1 MAQGTV
7 PPELPSPADGSD
19 PFALL
24 GIDHEAGFELVQ
36 QARDAR
42 LGAIPPEDSLGR
54 ARIEA
59 AYDAVLMLRLRERQ
73 LGQLT
78 GAAATASKREAVPTT
93 GGGTGPSLPVLPSLP
108 NLPRPGLRLSWPTL
122 ALASGP
128 QLWQPVAGLG
138 GLLLLHLLLGG
149 AAGAAELLL
158 ALATLGCSL
167 ALNRRSGRFFLSIG
181 WSFGLLTLGLV
192 LGGLLALPL
201 SGLPLPLAAVQWQGL
216 PALVLLLLGSVLLA

>member
-42 LGAIPPEDSLGR
+42 LGALPPEDVLGR

-78 GAAATASKREAVPTT
+78 GAAATASKREAVPSTA
-93 GGGTGPSLPVLPSLP
+93 GAAGPSLPVLPALP
-108 NLPRPGLRLSWPTL
+108 NLPRTALRLSWPTL

-128 QLWQPVAGLG
+128 QLWQPLAGLG

-149 AAGAAELLL
+149 TAGAAELLL
-158 ALATLGCSL
+158 ALATLGCAL
-167 ALNRRSGRFFLSIG
+167 ALHRRSGCFFPSIG
-181 WSFGLLTLGLV
+181 WAFALLTVGLV
-192 LGGLLALPL
+192 LGGLVALPL
-201 SGLPLPLAAVQWQGL
+201 GGLPLPLAPVQWQGL

>member
-7 PPELPSPADGSD
+7 PPESPSPADGRD

-24 GIDHEAGFELVQ
+24 GVDHEAGFELVQ
-36 QARDAR
+36 QARDSR

-78 GAAATASKREAVPTT
+78 GAAATASKREAVPSPS
-93 GGGTGPSLPVLPSLP
+93 GGGNPGLPALPALP
-108 NLPRPGLRLSWPTL
+108 NLPRPALRLSWPTL

-128 QLWQPVAGLG
+128 QLWPPLVGLG
-138 GLLLLHLLLGG
+138 GLLLLHLVLGS

-158 ALATLGCSL
+158 ALATLGCAL
-167 ALNRRSGRFFLSIG
+167 ALNRRSGRFFPAIG

-201 SGLPLPLAAVQWQGL
+201 SALPLPLAAVQWQGL

>member
-7 PPELPSPADGSD
+7 PPESPSPADGRD

-24 GIDHEAGFELVQ
+24 GVDHEAGFELVQ

-78 GAAATASKREAVPTT
+78 GAAATASKREAVPSPS
-93 GGGTGPSLPVLPSLP
+93 GGGNPGLPALPALP
-108 NLPRPGLRLSWPTL
+108 NLPRPALRLSWPTL

-128 QLWQPVAGLG
+128 QLWPPLVGLG
-138 GLLLLHLLLGG
+138 GLLLLHLVLGS

-158 ALATLGCSL
+158 ALATLGCAL
-167 ALNRRSGRFFLSIG
+167 ALNRRSGRFFPAIG

-201 SGLPLPLAAVQWQGL
+201 SALPLPLAAVQWQGL

>member
-7 PPELPSPADGSD
+7 PPEPPSPSDGAD

-24 GIDHEAGFELVQ
+24 GIDREAGFELVQ
-36 QARDAR
+36 QAREAR
-42 LGAIPPEDSLGR
+42 LAALSPEDALGR
-54 ARIEA
+54 ARIDA

-78 GAAATASKREAVPTT
+78 GAAATASKREAVPSPA
-93 GGGTGPSLPVLPSLP
+93 GGGTPTLPVLAALP
-108 NLPRPGLRLSWPTL
+108 NLPRPGWRLRGPTL

-128 QLWQPVAGLG
+128 QLWQPLAGLG
-138 GLLLLHLLLGG
+138 GLLLAHLLLGG

-158 ALATLGCSL
+158 ALATLGCAL
-167 ALNRRSGRFFLSIG
+167 ALNRRSGRFFPSIG
-181 WSFGLLTLGLV
+181 WAFALLTLGLV

-201 SGLPLPLAAVQWQGL
+201 STVALPLSAVQWQGI
-216 PALVLLLLGSVLLA
+216 PAFLLLLLGSLLLA

>member
-7 PPELPSPADGSD
+7 PPEPPSPSDGAD
-19 PFALL
+19 PFSLL

-36 QARDAR
+36 QARDER
-42 LGAIPPEDSLGR
+42 LSALPPDDAMAR
-54 ARIEA
+54 ARVEA

-78 GAAATASKREAVPTT
+78 GAAASASKREAVAPSTP
-93 GGGTGPSLPVLPSLP
+93 GQPPSLPVLSALP
-108 NLPRPGLRLSWPTL
+108 NLPRPSWRLRPPTL

-128 QLWQPVAGLG
+128 QLWQPLAGLG
-138 GLLLLHLLLGG
+138 GLLLAHLLLGG

-158 ALATLGCSL
+158 ALATLGCAL
-167 ALNRRSGRFFLSIG
+167 AINRRSGRFFPSIG
-181 WSFGLLTLGLV
+181 WAFSLLTVGLL

-201 SGLPLPLAAVQWQGL
+201 SALPLPLTIVQWQGI
-216 PALVLLLLGSVLLA
+216 PALLLLLLGSLLLA